1 MEKNKSDVGIGNVL
15 GESMCAQLCLT
26 LCNPLDYSPPDSS
39 SVHGISQAGIL
50 ELVAF
55 SFSRGSSWTRDQTYI
70 SSLAGGFFT
79 TEPPG
84 KPSRQG
90 EWEVT
95 VLKKAIREGLGKMT
109 LGKKKKKKKSK
120 GREACRII
128 NMWGRSIPI
137 SGWT

>member
-15 GESMCAQLCLT
+15 GESVCAQLCLT

-55 SFSRGSSWTRDQTYI
+55 SFSRGSSWTRDQTHI

-84 KPSRQG
+84 KPSRPG

-109 LGKKKKKKKSK
+109 LGKKKKKSK